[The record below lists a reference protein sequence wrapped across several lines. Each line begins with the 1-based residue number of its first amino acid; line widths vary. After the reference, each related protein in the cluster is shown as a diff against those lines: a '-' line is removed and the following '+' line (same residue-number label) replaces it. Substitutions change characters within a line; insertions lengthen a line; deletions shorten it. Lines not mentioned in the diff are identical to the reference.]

1 MILKSV
7 KIQIKI
13 RRVVNLTLFWVFAG
27 IFFTIIEYLLIH
39 PASQIS
45 NIENLTPAVHIYS
58 YDFWRS
64 ISETILAAIIAGLSI
79 GTFEI
84 FYFQDYFRTKPF
96 GYTVFIK
103 SLIYSFA
110 MVVLIVVGLLFDQS
124 FNAGKSIFHPEVIEG
139 VAIYLSGSGVWA
151 FVIFWTAII
160 ILTQIFILMRDSFGY
175 GVLPNFI
182 LGRYNKPKE
191 ESRIFMFLDL
201 KSSTTIAEKLGHI
214 QYHNLLNDF
223 FDDINDSII
232 FTKGEIYQYIGDEIT
247 VSWTMEKGIENE
259 NCLRCFFS
267 IGDKIKSNS
276 TRYTERFGLVP
287 DFKAGLHCGNV
298 TIGEVGVIKKE
309 IVFTGDVLNTTARIE
324 ELCNTYGIKL
334 LVSKKLLD
342 LLQIENRYSMK
353 RIDEVTLR
361 GKKTKNILYNV
372 ERIESQ
378 YGEYSIR
385 K

>member
-1 MILKSV
+1 MILQSV
-7 KIQIKI
+7 KLRIKLKRI
-13 RRVVNLTLFWVFAG
+13 LNLTLFWVFAG
-27 IFFTIIEYLLIH
+27 IFFTVIEYLLIH
-39 PASQIS
+39 PATEIH
-45 NIENLTPAVHIYS
+45 NIENLTQAVHIYS

-64 ISETILAAIIAGLSI
+64 ISETILAAVIAGLSI

-103 SLIYSFA
+103 SLLYSFTII
-110 MVVLIVVGLLFDQS
+110 VLIIAGLLFDQS
-124 FNAGKSIFHPEVIEG
+124 FNAGKSIFHPDVTKG

-151 FVIFWTAII
+151 FVIYWTAIV

-191 ESRIFMFLDL
+191 ERRIFMFLDL

-214 QYHNLLNDF
+214 KYHNLLNDF

-247 VSWTMEKGIENE
+247 VSWTMGNGIENE

-267 IGDKIKSNS
+267 ITDKIESNS
-276 TRYTERFGLVP
+276 TRYMERFGLIP

-309 IVFTGDVLNTTARIE
+309 IVFTGDVLNTASRIQ
-324 ELCNTYGIKL
+324 ELCNTYGERL
-334 LVSKKLLD
+334 LASKKLLNV
-342 LLQIENRYSMK
+342 LQIEKRYLK
-353 RIDEVTLR
+353 KKIDEV
-361 GKKTKNILYNV
+361 IP
-372 ERIESQ
+372 
-378 YGEYSIR
+378 
-385 K
+385 

>member
-7 KIQIKI
+7 KFQIKI
-13 RRVVNLTLFWVFAG
+13 KRVLNLTLFWVFAG

-39 PASQIS
+39 PAAEIY

-103 SLIYSFA
+103 SLLYSFTI
-110 MVVLIVVGLLFDQS
+110 VILIVVGLLFDQS
-124 FNAGKSIFHPEVIEG
+124 FNAGKSIFHPDVTKG
-139 VAIYLSGSGVWA
+139 VAVYLSGSGVWA
-151 FVIFWTAII
+151 FVIYWTAII

-191 ESRIFMFLDL
+191 ERRIFMFLDL

-247 VSWTMEKGIENE
+247 VSWTVENGIENE
-259 NCLRCFFS
+259 NCLRCFFN

-276 TRYTERFGLVP
+276 SRYMERFGLVP

-309 IVFTGDVLNTTARIE
+309 IVFTGDVLNTTSRIE
-324 ELCNTYGIKL
+324 ELCNTYDVRL

-342 LLQIENRYSMK
+342 LLQIENRYIK
-353 RIDEVTLR
+353 NVIAEITLR
-361 GKKTKNILYNV
+361 GKKTKNILCNLERV
-372 ERIESQ
+372 ES
-378 YGEYSIR
+378 
-385 K
+385 

>member
-1 MILKSV
+1 MILQSV
-7 KIQIKI
+7 KLQIKLK
-13 RRVVNLTLFWVFAG
+13 RVLYLTIAWVFAG

-39 PASQIS
+39 PAAEIY

-64 ISETILAAIIAGLSI
+64 ISETILAAVIAGLSI

-84 FYFQDYFRTKPF
+84 FYFQDHFRTKPF

-103 SLIYSFA
+103 SLIYSFT

-124 FNAGKSIFHPEVIEG
+124 FSAGKSIFHPDVTKE

-151 FVIFWTAII
+151 FVIYWTAII

-191 ESRIFMFLDL
+191 ERRIFMFLDL

-232 FTKGEIYQYIGDEIT
+232 FSKGEIYQYIGDEIT
-247 VSWTMEKGIENE
+247 VSWTMKNGIENA
-259 NCLRCFFS
+259 NCLRCFFN
-267 IGDKIKSNS
+267 IRDKIKSNS

-287 DFKAGLHCGNV
+287 DFKAGLHCGKV

-324 ELCNTYGIKL
+324 ELCNTYSVKL

-342 LLQIENRYSMK
+342 LLQIENRYIKSK
-353 RIDEVTLR
+353 IAEITLR
-361 GKKTKNILYNV
+361 GKKTKNILYTL
-372 ERIESQ
+372 ERIES
-378 YGEYSIR
+378 
-385 K
+385 

>member
-1 MILKSV
+1 MILQSV
-7 KIQIKI
+7 KLRIKLK
-13 RRVVNLTLFWVFAG
+13 RVFNLTLFWVFAG

-39 PASQIS
+39 PAAEIS
-45 NIENLTPAVHIYS
+45 NIENLTPAVHISS

-64 ISETILAAIIAGLSI
+64 ISTTIFAAIIAGLSI

-103 SLIYSFA
+103 SLIYSFTI
-110 MVVLIVVGLLFDQS
+110 VILIVIGLLFDQA
-124 FNAGKSIFHPEVIEG
+124 FNAGKSIFHPDVIKG

-151 FVIFWTAII
+151 FIVYWTAII

-191 ESRIFMFLDL
+191 ERRIFMFLDI

-214 QYHNLLNDF
+214 KYHNLLHDF

-247 VSWTMEKGIENE
+247 VSWTMKNGIENE

-276 TRYTERFGLVP
+276 TRYAERFGLVP
-287 DFKAGLHCGNV
+287 AFKAGLHCGKV

-324 ELCNTYGIKL
+324 ELCNTYGVTL

-342 LLQIENRYSMK
+342 LLQIENRYIK
-353 RIDEVTLR
+353 NIIAEITLR
-361 GKKTKNILYNV
+361 GKKTKNILYNL
-372 ERIESQ
+372 ERIES
-378 YGEYSIR
+378 
-385 K
+385 

>member
-1 MILKSV
+1 MILQSV
-7 KIQIKI
+7 KLKIKLK
-13 RRVVNLTLFWVFAG
+13 RVLILTIAWVFAG

-39 PASQIS
+39 PAAEIN

-110 MVVLIVVGLLFDQS
+110 MTFLIIVGLFFDQS
-124 FNAGKSIFHPEVIEG
+124 FSTGKSIFHPDVAKI

-151 FVIFWTAII
+151 FVIYWTAIV

-201 KSSTTIAEKLGHI
+201 KTSTTIAEKLGHI
-214 QYHNLLNDF
+214 KYHNLLNDF

-247 VSWTMEKGIENE
+247 VSWTMKNGIENE

-267 IGDKIKSNS
+267 IEDKIKSNS
-276 TRYTERFGLVP
+276 TRYSERFGLVP
-287 DFKAGLHCGNV
+287 EFKAGLHCGKV

-309 IVFTGDVLNTTARIE
+309 IVFTGDVLNTAARIE
-324 ELCNTYGIKL
+324 ELCNTYSVKL
-334 LVSKKLLD
+334 LLSKKLLD
-342 LLQIENRYSMK
+342 LLQIENRYIKNVMAE
-353 RIDEVTLR
+353 ITLR
-361 GKKTKNILYNV
+361 GKKTKNILYNL
-372 ERIESQ
+372 ERIES
-378 YGEYSIR
+378 
-385 K
+385 

>member
-7 KIQIKI
+7 KFQIKI
-13 RRVVNLTLFWVFAG
+13 KRLLNLTIAWVFAG
-27 IFFTIIEYLLIH
+27 IFFTIIEYLLVH
-39 PASQIS
+39 PAAE
-45 NIENLTPAVHIYS
+45 IENIQYLTPVVHISS
-58 YDFWRS
+58 YDFLRS
-64 ISETILAAIIAGLSI
+64 ITETVLAAIIAALSI
-79 GTFEI
+79 GAFEI
-84 FYFQDYFRTKPF
+84 FYFQDLFRKKSF

-103 SLIYSFA
+103 SLIYSFT
-110 MVVLIVVGLLFDQS
+110 LIILIIVGLYFDQS
-124 FNAGKSIFHPEVIEG
+124 FSTQKSIFHPDVSNA
-139 VAIYLSGSGVWA
+139 VATYLSGTGVWA
-151 FVIFWTAII
+151 FVLYWTAIV
-160 ILTQIFILMRDSFGY
+160 ILTQIFMQVRDSFGY

-191 ESRIFMFLDL
+191 ERRIFMFLDL

-232 FTKGEIYQYIGDEIT
+232 FSKGEIYQYIGDEIT
-247 VSWTMEKGIENE
+247 VSWTMKNGIENV

-324 ELCNTYGIKL
+324 ELCNTYGVKL

-342 LLQIENRYSMK
+342 LLQIENRYIK
-353 RIDEVTLR
+353 NIIAEITLR
-361 GKKTKNILYNV
+361 GKKTKNILYNLK
-372 ERIESQ
+372 RIES
-378 YGEYSIR
+378 
-385 K
+385 

>member
-1 MILKSV
+1 MFLKTV
-7 KIQIKI
+7 RYQIKI
-13 RRVVNLTLFWVFAG
+13 RRVINLTLFWVFAG
-27 IFFTIIEYLLIH
+27 IFFVIIEYLLIH
-39 PASQIS
+39 PASQI
-45 NIENLTPAVHIYS
+45 NDIKNLTPAVHIYS

-79 GTFEI
+79 GAFEI
-84 FYFQDYFRTKPF
+84 FYFQEYFRTKPF

-110 MVVLIVVGLLFDQS
+110 MIVLIVVGLLFDQS
-124 FNAGKSIFHPEVIEG
+124 FNAGKSIFHPEVIKG
-139 VAIYLSGSGVWA
+139 VAIYLTGSGVWA
-151 FVIFWTAII
+151 FVIYWTAII

-191 ESRIFMFLDL
+191 EKRIFMFLDL

-247 VSWTMEKGIENE
+247 VSWTMKNGIENE

-276 TRYTERFGLVP
+276 TRYVEKFGLVP

-324 ELCNTYGIKL
+324 ELCNTYGVKL
-334 LVSKKLLD
+334 LTSKKLLD
-342 LLQIENRYSMK
+342 LLQIEKRYSMK
-353 RIDEVTLR
+353 KIDEVTLR
-361 GKKTKNILYNV
+361 GKKTKNILYNL
-372 ERIESQ
+372 ERIES
-378 YGEYSIR
+378 
-385 K
+385 

>member
-7 KIQIKI
+7 KLQIKLKRLLI
-13 RRVVNLTLFWVFAG
+13 LTIAWVFAG
-27 IFFTIIEYLLIH
+27 IFFTIIEYLLVY
-39 PASQIS
+39 PAAE
-45 NIENLTPAVHIYS
+45 IENIQYLTPVVHISS

-64 ISETILAAIIAGLSI
+64 ITETILAAIIAALSI
-79 GTFEI
+79 GAFEI
-84 FYFQDYFRTKPF
+84 FYFQDLFRKKSF

-103 SLIYSFA
+103 SLLYSFA
-110 MVVLIVVGLLFDQS
+110 MVFLIIVGLFFDQGFS
-124 FNAGKSIFHPEVIEG
+124 TEKSVFHPEVANA
-139 VAIYLSGSGVWA
+139 VATYLSGTGVWA
-151 FVIFWTAII
+151 FVLYWTAIL
-160 ILTQIFILMRDSFGY
+160 ILTQIFMQVRDSFGY

-191 ESRIFMFLDL
+191 ERRIFMFLDL

-232 FTKGEIYQYIGDEIT
+232 FSKGEIYQYIGDEIT
-247 VSWTMEKGIENE
+247 VSWTMKNGIENA
-259 NCLRCFFS
+259 NCLSCFFN
-267 IGDKIKSNS
+267 IRDKIKSNS

-287 DFKAGLHCGNV
+287 DFKAGLHCGKV

-324 ELCNTYGIKL
+324 ELCNTYGVKL

-342 LLQIENRYSMK
+342 LLHIENRYTK
-353 RIDEVTLR
+353 NVIAEITLR
-361 GKKTKNILYNV
+361 GKKTKNILYNL
-372 ERIESQ
+372 EKIES
-378 YGEYSIR
+378 
-385 K
+385 

>member
-7 KIQIKI
+7 KFQIKI

-64 ISETILAAIIAGLSI
+64 ITETIFAAIIAGLSI

-110 MVVLIVVGLLFDQS
+110 MIVLIVVGLLFDQS

-151 FVIFWTAII
+151 FVIYWTAII

-191 ESRIFMFLDL
+191 ERRIFMFLDL

-247 VSWTMEKGIENE
+247 VSWTMENGIENE

-287 DFKAGLHCGNV
+287 DFKAGLHFGNV

-324 ELCNTYGIKL
+324 ELCNTYDVKL
-334 LVSKKLLD
+334 LMSKKLLD
-342 LLQIENRYSMK
+342 VLQIEKRYSMK
-353 RIDEVTLR
+353 KIDEVMLR
-361 GKKTKNILYNV
+361 GKKTKNILYNLERV
-372 ERIESQ
+372 ES
-378 YGEYSIR
+378 
-385 K
+385 

>member
-1 MILKSV
+1 MISQSV
-7 KIQIKI
+7 KLRIKLK
-13 RRVVNLTLFWVFAG
+13 RVINLTLFWVFAG

-39 PASQIS
+39 PAAEIY
-45 NIENLTPAVHIYS
+45 NIEKLTPAVHIYS

-64 ISETILAAIIAGLSI
+64 ISETILAAVIAGLSI

-103 SLIYSFA
+103 SLIYSFTI
-110 MVVLIVVGLLFDQS
+110 VVLIVVGLLFDQS
-124 FNAGKSIFHPEVIEG
+124 FNSGKSIFHPEVIKG

-151 FVIFWTAII
+151 FVIYWTAII
-160 ILTQIFILMRDSFGY
+160 ILTQIFILIRDSFGY

-191 ESRIFMFLDL
+191 ECRIFMFLDL

-232 FTKGEIYQYIGDEIT
+232 FSKGEIYQYIGDEIT
-247 VSWTMEKGIENE
+247 VSWAMGNGIENE

-267 IGDKIKSNS
+267 IRDKIESNS
-276 TRYTERFGLVP
+276 TRYTEKFGLVP
-287 DFKAGLHCGNV
+287 DFKAGLHCGNI

-309 IVFTGDVLNTTARIE
+309 IVFTGDVLNTASRIQ
-324 ELCNTYGIKL
+324 ELCNTYGEKL

-342 LLQIENRYSMK
+342 VLQIENRYLK
-353 RIDEVTLR
+353 KVIDEVTLK
-361 GKKTKNILYNV
+361 GKRTKNILCTL
-372 ERIESQ
+372 ERIES
-378 YGEYSIR
+378 
-385 K
+385 

>member
-7 KIQIKI
+7 KFQIKI

-64 ISETILAAIIAGLSI
+64 ITETIFAAIIAGLSI

-110 MVVLIVVGLLFDQS
+110 MIVLIVVGLLFDQS
-124 FNAGKSIFHPEVIEG
+124 FNADKSIFHPEVIEG

-151 FVIFWTAII
+151 FVIYWTAII

-191 ESRIFMFLDL
+191 ERRIFMFLDL

-247 VSWTMEKGIENE
+247 VSWTMENGIENE

-276 TRYTERFGLVP
+276 TRYAERFGLVP

-324 ELCNTYGIKL
+324 ELCNTYSVKL

-342 LLQIENRYSMK
+342 LLQIENRYIKNM
-353 RIDEVTLR
+353 IAEITLR
-361 GKKTKNILYNV
+361 GKKTKNILYNL
-372 ERIESQ
+372 ERIES
-378 YGEYSIR
+378 
-385 K
+385 

>member
-7 KIQIKI
+7 KFQIKI
-13 RRVVNLTLFWVFAG
+13 KRVLNLTLFWIFAG
-27 IFFTIIEYLLIH
+27 IFFTIIEYLLVH
-39 PASQIS
+39 PASQIY

-58 YDFWRS
+58 YDFLRS
-64 ISETILAAIIAGLSI
+64 ITETIFAAIIAGLSI

-110 MVVLIVVGLLFDQS
+110 MIVLIVVGLLFDQS
-124 FNAGKSIFHPEVIEG
+124 FNAGKNIFHPEVIEG

-151 FVIFWTAII
+151 FVIYWTAII

-191 ESRIFMFLDL
+191 ERRIFMFLDL

-214 QYHNLLNDF
+214 HYHNLLNDF

-247 VSWTMEKGIENE
+247 VSWTMKNGIENE

-276 TRYTERFGLVP
+276 TRYSERFGLVP
-287 DFKAGLHCGNV
+287 DFKAGLHCGKV

-324 ELCNTYGIKL
+324 GLCNTYGVKL

-342 LLQIENRYSMK
+342 LLQIENRYLK
-353 RIDEVTLR
+353 NLIAEITLR
-361 GKKTKNILYNV
+361 GKKTKNILYNL
-372 ERIESQ
+372 ERIES
-378 YGEYSIR
+378 
-385 K
+385 